1 MVAPILRGTALGS
14 FLGILPGGGALLASF
29 AAYSVEK
36 KVSKHSA
43 EFGKGAIEGVA
54 APESA
59 NNAGAQASFIPMLT
73 LGIPTSP
80 VMALMIGA
88 MVIQGVQPGPSVMT
102 DQPALFWGVI
112 VSMWVG
118 NLFLLVLNLP
128 MIGLWVRL
136 CLVPY
141 HLLYPAILVFC
152 TIGVFSLS
160 NSEFDVLLMALFG
173 VLGYVFSKIECE
185 PAPMLLAMILGPMM
199 EEHLRRAMLLSR
211 GDPTIFLRR
220 PISLAILIVAAFA
233 LVAAL
238 LPAIRAKREEAFKE
252 E

>member
-1 MVAPILRGTALGS
+1 MLGS
-14 FLGILPGGGALLASF
+14 SVGILPGGGALLASF

-88 MVIQGVQPGPSVMT
+88 MIIQGVQPGPGMMAE
-102 DQPALFWGVI
+102 QPALFWGVI
-112 VSMWVG
+112 VSMWIG
-118 NLFLLVLNLP
+118 NVMLLVLNLP
-128 MIGLWVRL
+128 MIGMWVRL
-136 CLVPY
+136 CMVPY

-152 TIGVFSLS
+152 AIGVFSLS
-160 NSEFDVLLMALFG
+160 NSVFDVSLMALFG
-173 VLGYVFSKIECE
+173 LFGYIFAKIECE
-185 PAPMLLAMILGPMM
+185 PAPMLLALILGPMM
-199 EEHLRRAMLLSR
+199 EEYLRRALLMSR
-211 GDPTIFLRR
+211 GNPAVFFTR
-220 PISLAILIVAAFA
+220 PISCVILIVAAAA

-238 LPAIRAKREEAFKE
+238 IPTIRAKREEAFQDVAGWIGWML
-252 E
+252 